1 MASESKT
8 SLRLRLHQQLDPKAY
23 PRQGLSPLSR
33 FLALLIVMAT
43 LVAILETEPLLR
55 KDFSAAFRTAELAFV
70 SIFLLE
76 YIARFWTAAE
86 GQVEGWRG
94 RLHFLVSPAAIID
107 LAVILAS
114 LLPFVTANVA
124 VLRLVRLFR
133 IARLAKLGRF
143 SEAMQSMGEAIY
155 SRRFELGLTVALA
168 IGLLLTGASALYWI
182 EGELQPDK
190 FGSIPRAL
198 WWAVITMTTIGYGDV
213 YPITFAGKIV
223 ASLVAFAGIGL
234 IAMPTGILAAAFS
247 NALEMRRRSEEDRQP
262 YFTRAQ
268 SINHPS
274 SHVLPP
280 SRDTP

>member
-1 MASESKT
+1 MVSET
-8 SLRLRLHQQLDPKAY
+8 ARVLRRRLHRQLDPKSY
-23 PRQGLSPLSR
+23 SGQGLSPLNKVLS
-33 FLALLIVMAT
+33 FLIVAAT
-43 LVAILETEPLLR
+43 LTAILETEPVLR
-55 KDFSAAFRTAELAFV
+55 VDFASTFRIAELGFV
-70 SIFLLE
+70 AIFVAE
-76 YIARFWTAAE
+76 YTARLWTAAE
-86 GQVEGWRG
+86 DDAGGWRG
-94 RLHFLVSPAAIID
+94 RLRFLLSPAAIID

-114 LLPFVTANVA
+114 LAPFVSANVA

-143 SEAMQSMGEAIY
+143 SEAMRSMVEAVH

-168 IGLLLTGASALYWI
+168 IGLLLFGASGLYWL

-213 YPITFAGKIV
+213 YPVTVAGKVV

-247 NALEMRRRSEEDRQP
+247 NALEARRRDK
-262 YFTRAQ
+262 
-268 SINHPS
+268 
-274 SHVLPP
+274 
-280 SRDTP
+280 

>member
-1 MASESKT
+1 MASEGKA
-8 SLRLRLHQQLDPKAY
+8 SLRMRLHRQLDPKAY
-23 PRQGLSPLSR
+23 TKPGLSPLNLL
-33 FLALLIVMAT
+33 LALLIVLAS

-55 KDFSAAFRTAELAFV
+55 RDFPDAFRIAELAFV

-76 YIARFWTAAE
+76 YLARIWTAAE
-86 GQVEGWRG
+86 GQIEGWRG
-94 RLHFLVSPAAIID
+94 RTRFLISPAALID

-168 IGLLLTGASALYWI
+168 IGLLLIGASALYWI

-213 YPITFAGKIV
+213 YPVTFAGKIV

-247 NALEMRRRSEEDRQP
+247 NALEARRQ
-262 YFTRAQ
+262 
-268 SINHPS
+268 
-274 SHVLPP
+274 
-280 SRDTP
+280 SRDDR